1 MKMGRRGL
9 VCAAILGLAL
19 ATLVA
24 AGLVARAQE
33 RSAERERRDEAA
45 RAAADLTSRF
55 ELSLV
60 GLKTIKAL
68 FASTQEVTGRQF
80 ASFAEGLLRN
90 SPFSTTLLVTRVP
103 APLRS
108 GFERSPG
115 SSAIRELSDGKLR
128 RAAPRPE
135 YYPVSYRFSRYK
147 GFGGRLP
154 IGLDLSVDPVR
165 GPALAAARDTGSPQA
180 TRPVTLPESGR
191 RGLLLFLPLYQE
203 GAPLRSVEERRAA
216 LAHLAVSAFETE
228 ELGNAV
234 KASRRPGTE
243 IQIFDGGE
251 RVYGPAGELAD
262 ADVEQLQAAGRDW
275 TLVVDTPVHAT
286 LTLPATILAGGLVMS
301 GLVAL
306 LLIGLGR
313 RERYAQDLSDRRL
326 AERERAEGA
335 QRAAEERFQRAFE
348 DSGVAMALVGVAG
361 GATDRLLEVN
371 DALCKLTG
379 YPRQDLLGTKLSKL
393 AHPDDSATRA
403 STRRALA
410 GEPGT
415 AQFEQH
421 LVDMQGE
428 SVWVLVTTSIVR
440 DRGGQP
446 QHRIVQMQDVSERK
460 RFERRLQHLADH
472 DSLTGL
478 FNRRRFEDELGRE
491 LAAAARYRRGGAVLA
506 LDLDHF
512 KYVNDSLGHS
522 LGDELIARV
531 SGLLLD
537 RLREA
542 DIVARLGG
550 DEFAVILPEADEQ
563 RAVTV
568 AEDLLR
574 TIRAGAKVAGPY
586 AAVGATASIGIA
598 LFSDEP
604 SQVTGEELLAEA
616 DIAMYDAKESGRD
629 RCCVYSTSGRD
640 ARMAERLS
648 WVERIRRAL
657 AEGRF
662 VLHGQRIESLVDD
675 HRQREELLLRMVG
688 DDGDLIPPASFLRVA
703 ERYGLIQA
711 IDRWVVREAIELL
724 ARLEY
729 SGVDAVLE
737 VNLSAKSVE
746 DPELPELIESE
757 IRRQG
762 VNPSGLVF
770 EMTETA
776 TIVNLER
783 AKHFALFLR
792 DLGCEF
798 ALDDFGAGFASFHYL
813 KHFAFDYLK
822 IDGEFTEDLPRNST
836 NQLLVRALV
845 QIARGLGKRT
855 IAEFVQDE
863 ETLVLLQEL
872 GVDYAQGFHVA
883 RPRPLDIPVPPL
895 GVGRD
900 PTRG

>member
-9 VCAAILGLAL
+9 VGAVILGLAL
-19 ATLVA
+19 ASLVA
-24 AGLVARAQE
+24 AGLVARAQG
-33 RSAERERRDEAA
+33 RSAERERSGEAA
-45 RAAADLTSRF
+45 RAAVDLASRF
-55 ELSLV
+55 ELSLE
-60 GLKTIKAL
+60 GLETIQAL

-80 ASFAEGLLRN
+80 ASFAEGLLRD
-90 SPFSTTLLVTRVP
+90 SPFRTTLLVTRVP

-108 GFERSPG
+108 AFERSPG
-115 SSAIRELSDGKLR
+115 SSAIRELSGGKLR
-128 RAAPRPE
+128 RAAPRSE
-135 YYPVSYRFSRYK
+135 YYPVSYRFSRYS
-147 GFGGRLP
+147 GFGRYLP
-154 IGLDLSVDPVR
+154 VGLDLNVDPVR
-165 GPALAAARDTGSPQA
+165 GPELRAARDTGSLQA
-180 TRPVTLPESGR
+180 TPPVTLPESDR
-191 RGLLLFLPLYQE
+191 SARGLLLFLPIYRE
-203 GAPLRSVEERRAA
+203 GAPLDSVEERRAA
-216 LAHLAVSAFETE
+216 VVHLAVSAFETKA
-228 ELGNAV
+228 LGDAV
-234 KASRRPGTE
+234 RKGRRPGTE
-243 IQIFDGGE
+243 IQILDGGE
-251 RVYGPAGELAD
+251 RIYGPEGKLAD
-262 ADVEQLQAAGRDW
+262 AEVEQLEAAGREW
-275 TLVVDTPVHAT
+275 TLIVRTPVRAS
-286 LTLPATILAGGLVMS
+286 LALPATILGGGLVMS

-306 LLIGLGR
+306 LLVGLGR
-313 RERYAQDLSDRRL
+313 REDYARDLSDRRL

-361 GATDRLLEVN
+361 DEADRLLEVN
-371 DALCKLTG
+371 DALCRLTG
-379 YPRQDLLGTKLSKL
+379 YPRQRLLGTSL
-393 AHPDDSATRA
+393 ARLVHPDDSAPRG
-403 STRRALA
+403 STRRPMAD
-410 GEPGT
+410 EPGT
-415 AQFEQH
+415 AQFEQR
-421 LVDMQGE
+421 LLDIKGE

-440 DRGGQP
+440 DQAGEP
-446 QHRIVQMQDVSERK
+446 DHRIVQMQDVSERK
-460 RFERRLQHLADH
+460 RFEGRLQHLADH
-472 DSLTGL
+472 DPLTGL
-478 FNRRRFEDELGRE
+478 FNRRRFEDELQRE
-491 LAAAARYRRGGAVLA
+491 LAAAERYGRGGAVLA

-522 LGDELIARV
+522 LGDKMITRA

-550 DEFAVILPEADEQ
+550 DEFAVILPEADEE

-574 TIRAGAKVAGPY
+574 TIRSAAKVAGPH
-586 AAVGATASIGIA
+586 AQVGATASIGIA
-598 LFSDEP
+598 LFSDKP
-604 SQVTGEELLAEA
+604 QVTGEELLAEA
-616 DIAMYDAKESGRD
+616 DIAMYDAKEGGRD

-657 AEGRF
+657 AEDRF
-662 VLHGQRIESLVDD
+662 VLHGQRIESLEDD
-675 HRQREELLLRMVG
+675 HRLREELLLRMVG
-688 DDGDLIPPASFLRVA
+688 DDGELIPPASFLRVA
-703 ERYGLIQA
+703 ERYGLIQE

-724 ARLEY
+724 ARFER
-729 SGVDAVLE
+729 SGVEAVLE

-792 DLGCEF
+792 ELGCEF

-822 IDGEFTEDLPRNST
+822 IDGEFTEDLIQNST

-863 ETLVLLQEL
+863 ATLELLREL
-872 GVDYAQGFHVA
+872 GVDYAQGYHVA
-883 RPRPLDIPVPPL
+883 RPRPLHIPAL
-895 GVGRD
+895 SGQR
-900 PTRG
+900 